1 MLSVAVYSTTT
12 SSQCPQWE
20 SAHTNALGV
29 SVFSHSTSSYENY
42 IILSRDS
49 THDAPWRLGEWRA
62 FFDDAS
68 VLSIT
73 LFSSVV
79 CASDYVKSR
88 KTGKRAGCTQ
98 HSQPPAKKTTTSQK
112 LQRPLPE
119 EAMDIEETRRKF
131 EIVGVCSPKQIIP
144 ENGSSGLSDLEGDSE
159 EGLCVAKSTS
169 VYVSQDR
176 TLTSSTSG
184 KMPILHQKQESY
196 INDTV
201 SDSEDD
207 DVARTG
213 DGVLDAPATACT
225 SLYIEDSMH
234 KTSAVDSRPSISR
247 DSALYVHDTESDSE

>member
-1 MLSVAVYSTTT
+1 MPSVAVYSTTT
-12 SSQCPQWE
+12 SSQCLQWH
-20 SAHTNALGV
+20 SANTNALGV
-29 SVFSHSTSSYENY
+29 SVFSHSASLYENY
-42 IILSRDS
+42 IIFSQDS
-49 THDAPWRLGEWRA
+49 THATPWRLGEWRA

-73 LFSSVV
+73 LFPSVV

-88 KTGKRAGCTQ
+88 KAGKRAGCTLR
-98 HSQPPAKKTTTSQK
+98 SQPPAKKTTTSQK
-112 LQRPLPE
+112 FHVPLPE
-119 EAMDIEETRRKF
+119 EAIDIEETRRKF
-131 EIVGVCSPKQIIP
+131 EVVGVCSPKQIIP
-144 ENGSSGLSDLEGDSE
+144 DIGSPGPSDIEGDIE
-159 EGLCVAKSTS
+159 EGLCVATSTS

-176 TLTSSTSG
+176 ASTSFTSG
-184 KMPILHQKQESY
+184 KMPILHQKAEPY

-213 DGVLDAPATACT
+213 DGILDAPATART

-247 DSALYVHDTESDSE
+247 DSALYVHDTESDSD